1 MNGVTWGDV
10 KYTVRSLARRPAFTA
25 VLLATL
31 ALGIGSNVAIFSVA
45 NAVLLQPL
53 PYTNPEQLALVW
65 TRLPATNVARALV
78 SGPDLADYRSETSS
92 FAGAMALVGTLTGD
106 GPAEQVVTGLCHW
119 QPLRLA
125 RGRPR
130 AGPQPQYGR

>member
-1 MNGVTWGDV
+1 MNGVTWGDL

-53 PYTNPEQLALVW
+53 PYANPEQLALVW

-78 SGPDLADYRSETSS
+78 SGP
-92 FAGAMALVGTLTGD
+92 
-106 GPAEQVVTGLCHW
+106 GPGGL
-119 QPLRLA
+119 
-125 RGRPR
+125 
-130 AGPQPQYGR
+130 PQ